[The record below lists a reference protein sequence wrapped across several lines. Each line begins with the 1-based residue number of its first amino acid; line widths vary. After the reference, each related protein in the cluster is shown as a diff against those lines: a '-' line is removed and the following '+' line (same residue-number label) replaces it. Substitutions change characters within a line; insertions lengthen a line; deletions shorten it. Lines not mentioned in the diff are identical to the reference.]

1 MARPTWLRRKL
12 FPARGVPRLVGED
25 PPPGWLGD
33 RGECGYMTR
42 RDVATFATV
51 AVVIP
56 LLIAEPGSKRAA
68 SLWDSADRVVS
79 VRLVYPEGRAAL
91 AESHGLRGY
100 DTVHLAAADR
110 VRDVDLV
117 VVAGNAALLRA
128 AQSERLAIAS
138 LIAS

>member
-1 MARPTWLRRKL
+1 
-12 FPARGVPRLVGED
+12 
-25 PPPGWLGD
+25 
-33 RGECGYMTR
+33 
-42 RDVATFATV
+42 V